1 MSSDSTGR
9 ATVPPA
15 AIPGPARPGD
25 TLADDIDAA
34 LDAALR
40 PDGPPGQGGTPAPVI
55 DLPALGGRFVRDPY
69 LYYARMRERFG
80 DACRVRLADGGI
92 VRFVLGHDA
101 ARAALTDPR
110 LIKDWTRVP
119 GMEGR
124 REERRSIDHN
134 MLDLDPPHH
143 TRLRRLVSRE
153 FTPRRI
159 ALLETRLEEITRELL
174 DTMTAAPDRRADL
187 VESLAVPLPM
197 TVICELLG
205 VPFLERDTFRSW
217 SAILLG
223 GAGPEEE
230 RDAAVAM
237 NAYLA
242 ELVERKR
249 EAGGDDLLAALI
261 RTRDEEGDRLSEAE
275 LIGMAFL
282 LLVAGHETTVN
293 LIANAFLALLTH
305 PEQLAA
311 LRRDPALIDA
321 AIEETLRWDPPV
333 ERATFR
339 FTTEPVRFGEVTV
352 PAGEG
357 LLVVLASVGRDP
369 AYAPDADR
377 FDILRDPRPPHLSF
391 GHGIHF
397 CLGAPLARLEARIAL
412 RALLE
417 RCPDL
422 DLDTDPKEIRHRLSL
437 IVRGPEQLPVRW

>member
-1 MSSDSTGR
+1 M
-9 ATVPPA
+9 PA
-15 AIPGPARPGD
+15 
-25 TLADDIDAA
+25 
-34 LDAALR
+34 
-40 PDGPPGQGGTPAPVI
+40 I
-55 DLPALGGRFVRDPY
+55 DLPTLGGRFVRDPY
-69 LYYARMRERFG
+69 PFYARMRERFG
-80 DACRVRLADGGI
+80 DVCRVLLGDGGN
-92 VRFVLGHDA
+92 VWFVLGHDA
-101 ARAALTDPR
+101 ARSALTDPR
-110 LIKDWTRVP
+110 LIKDWTRVAA
-119 GMEGR
+119 MEGLR
-124 REERRSIDHN
+124 DERRPTDHN
-134 MLDLDPPHH
+134 MLSADPPRH

-159 ALLETRLEEITRELL
+159 TMPETRLEEITRDLL
-174 DTMTAAPDRRADL
+174 DTMTAAPERRADL
-187 VESLAVPLPM
+187 VEALAVPLPM

-205 VPFLERDTFRSW
+205 VPFLEREDFRTW

-223 GAGPEEE
+223 SSTPEEE

-237 NAYLA
+237 NDYLA

-249 EAGGDDLLAALI
+249 AAGGDDLLAALI
-261 RTRDEEGDRLSEAE
+261 RARDEEGDRLSESE

-293 LIANAFLALLTH
+293 LIANAVLALLTH

-311 LRRDPALIDA
+311 LRRDPDLIDT

-339 FTTEPVRFGEVTV
+339 FTTEPVRFGEVVV
-352 PAGEG
+352 PTGEG
-357 LLVVLASVGRDP
+357 LLVVLASAGRDP
-369 AYAPDADR
+369 AHAPDADR

-397 CLGAPLARLEARIAL
+397 CLGAPLARLEARVAL

-422 DLDTDPKEIRHRLSL
+422 DLDTEPKEIRHRVSL
-437 IVRGPEQLPVRW
+437 IVRGPERLPVRW

>member
-1 MSSDSTGR
+1 D
-9 ATVPPA
+9 V
-15 AIPGPARPGD
+15 
-25 TLADDIDAA
+25 DAA

-40 PDGPPGQGGTPAPVI
+40 TDGPPEPDGTPVPVV
-55 DLPALGGRFVRDPY
+55 DLPALGGWFVRDPY
-69 LYYARMRERFG
+69 PYYARMRERFG
-80 DACRVRLADGGI
+80 DACRVRLGDGGT
-92 VRFVLGHDA
+92 VWFVLGHDPV
-101 ARAALTDPR
+101 RSALTDPR

-119 GMEGR
+119 GMEGLRDGR
-124 REERRSIDHN
+124 RAIDHH

-159 ALLETRLEEITRELL
+159 ATLESRLEEITRELL
-174 DTMTAAPDRRADL
+174 DTMTAGPERRADL
-187 VESLAVPLPM
+187 VASLAVPLPM

-205 VPFLERDTFRSW
+205 VPFLERDDFRAW
-217 SAILLG
+217 SAVLLG
-223 GAGPEEE
+223 AAGPEEE
-230 RDAAVAM
+230 REAAVAM

-242 ELVERKR
+242 DLVERKR
-249 EAGGDDLLAALI
+249 EVGGDDLLAALI
-261 RTRDEEGDRLSEAE
+261 RTRDEEGDRLSGSE

-293 LIANAFLALLTH
+293 LIANAALALLTH
-305 PEQLAA
+305 PDQLAA
-311 LRRDPALIDA
+311 LRRDPDLIDEV
-321 AIEETLRWDPPV
+321 IEETLRRDPPV

-357 LLVVLASVGRDP
+357 LLVILASVGRDP
-369 AYAPDADR
+369 AHAPDADR
-377 FDILRDPRPPHLSF
+377 FDILRDSRPPHLSF

-417 RCPDL
+417 RCPEL
-422 DLDTDPKEIRHRLSL
+422 APDTGPREIRHRVSL
-437 IVRGPEQLPVRW
+437 IVRGPERLPVRW